1 MWYSSPLNL
10 SMSWVNDFHDVDSY
24 LSSLNLG
31 MAELLKTL
39 FQSYS
44 HSVLLS
50 HLYKK
55 VLLFHH
61 SHFLNLPFTLSI
73 LLSSCS
79 HSPTCSQSPSQ
90 SHCTLI
96 ARFLKAGKYAKHV
109 GAGALVYLSTVLEHL
124 AVEVTKHCFFSF
136 LFFFFFVCF
145 VGLEFLTLGVWVF
158 GYLGMVLIGGMKV
171 WFCFFFLFFFFLLM
185 INLVCFDLMNVV

>member
-96 ARFLKAGKYAKHV
+96 ARFLKAGKYAKR
-109 GAGALVYLSTVLEHL
+109 
-124 AVEVTKHCFFSF
+124 
-136 LFFFFFVCF
+136 
-145 VGLEFLTLGVWVF
+145 LTLSS
-158 GYLGMVLIGGMKV
+158 LSLSQSPSHS
-171 WFCFFFLFFFFLLM
+171 L
-185 INLVCFDLMNVV
+185 NLAIISLSFSHMLSISLSVTLHIDC

>member
-1 MWYSSPLNL
+1 MLVWYSSPLNL

-124 AVEVTKHCFFSF
+124 AVEVTKHCFF
-136 LFFFFFVCF
+136 
-145 VGLEFLTLGVWVF
+145 
-158 GYLGMVLIGGMKV
+158 
-171 WFCFFFLFFFFLLM
+171 FFLFFFLCVLWDGNFWLWGFGFLV
-185 INLVCFDLMNVV
+185 IWVWFWLVEWKYGFVFFFCFFFF

>member
-1 MWYSSPLNL
+1 
-10 SMSWVNDFHDVDSY
+10 MSWVNDFHDVDSY

-124 AVEVTKHCFFSF
+124 AVEVTKHCFF
-136 LFFFFFVCF
+136 
-145 VGLEFLTLGVWVF
+145 
-158 GYLGMVLIGGMKV
+158 
-171 WFCFFFLFFFFLLM
+171 FFLFFFCVFCGMGIFDFGGLGFWLFGYGFDWWNESM
-185 INLVCFDLMNVV
+185 VLFFFFCFFFSFNDKFGLF

>member
-1 MWYSSPLNL
+1 M

-124 AVEVTKHCFFSF
+124 AVEVTKHCFF
-136 LFFFFFVCF
+136 
-145 VGLEFLTLGVWVF
+145 
-158 GYLGMVLIGGMKV
+158 
-171 WFCFFFLFFFFLLM
+171 FFLFFFCVFCGM
-185 INLVCFDLMNVV
+185 GIFDFGGLGFWLFAYGFDWWNESMVLFFFFVFFSFNDKFGLF

>member
-1 MWYSSPLNL
+1 MLVWYSSPLNL

-96 ARFLKAGKYAKHV
+96 AKFLEVEKYTGCV
-109 GAGALVYLSTVLEHL
+109 GASALVYLSIVLEYL
-124 AVEVTKHCFFSF
+124 AAEVTKHFGIFFGVLWDGNFRYWGFGF
-136 LFFFFFVCF
+136 LV
-145 VGLEFLTLGVWVF
+145 
-158 GYLGMVLIGGMKV
+158 I
-171 WFCFFFLFFFFLLM
+171 WF
-185 INLVCFDLMNVV
+185 